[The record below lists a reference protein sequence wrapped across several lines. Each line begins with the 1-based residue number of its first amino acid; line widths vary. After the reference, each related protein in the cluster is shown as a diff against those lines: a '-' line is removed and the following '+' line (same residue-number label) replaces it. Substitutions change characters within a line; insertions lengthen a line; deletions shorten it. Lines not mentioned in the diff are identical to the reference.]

1 VPVNKVTWK
10 RVGGVKEP
18 GRYMHTFGWVT
29 ITADDLA
36 IWEMFP
42 SAEFTLVFNQDQRTN
57 IGWEL
62 LTCSLAEAPDLFKNH
77 PFG

>member
-42 SAEFTLVFNQDQRTN
+42 TAEFTLVLQPGSEDEYRL
-57 IGWEL
+57 GVV
-62 LTCSLAEAPDLFKNH
+62 DLQ
-77 PFG
+77 PRRST